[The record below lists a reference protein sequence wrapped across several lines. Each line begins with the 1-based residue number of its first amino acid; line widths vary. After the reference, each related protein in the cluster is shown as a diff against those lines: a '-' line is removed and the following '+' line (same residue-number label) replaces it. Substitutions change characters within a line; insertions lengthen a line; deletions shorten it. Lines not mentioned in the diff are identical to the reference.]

1 MNQLRTFLHIL
12 DCYISEVIFDLLPK
26 FKKLRVLSLRKYH
39 ITKLPDS
46 IGELRYLRYL
56 NLADTEIASLPDS
69 ILDLFNLQV
78 LILRNCSRLSMLPPE
93 VDTLIN
99 LRHLDIGGI
108 KSLTE
113 MPSGM
118 QELKYLETLSNFIVG
133 KDSGSHLKELK
144 NLKLLC
150 GELCISQLENV
161 TDS

>member
-1 MNQLRTFLHIL
+1 MFNFQHNL
-12 DCYISEVIFDLLPK
+12 DCYIRDAVIFWQLPM

-39 ITKLPDS
+39 INKLPDS

-56 NLADTEIASLPDS
+56 NLADTKIASLPKS
-69 ILDLFNLQV
+69 ITDLINLQIM
-78 LILRNCSRLSMLPPE
+78 ILRNCSELSELFPSMGK
-93 VDTLIN
+93 LIS
-99 LRHLDIGGI
+99 LRHLDIKGI
-108 KSLTE
+108 KPIGE
-113 MPSGM
+113 IMPSGM